1 MKLFSHNAVIKY
13 KNAES
18 YRIGN
23 AEYPASE
30 LTKIDIR
37 WLSGSI
43 EIVAGKSTGQPE
55 CDRIFIEESGAAVL
69 PEEKKMRTLYENGVL
84 KIQFYQSDCKGSV
97 NQNEKRLKITLPATN
112 FLSEITIASASA
124 AVILSDLSV
133 QKLQIETASGSVEI
147 KNCTAKNLSVKT
159 ASGAARLANVVGN
172 TADINAA
179 SGNVEVSDFS
189 FSYTEIETASGNIA
203 IETGDFKKPQNGARI
218 LFDTACGKIE
228 TKEGYISDRDAY
240 LYGNGARNVAVST
253 ASGLL
258 TIK

>member
-43 EIVAGKSTGQPE
+43 EIVADKSNGQPE

-69 PEEKKMRTLYENGVL
+69 PEEKKMRTLCENGVL
-84 KIQFYQSDCKGSV
+84 KIQFYQSNCKGSV
-97 NQNEKRLKITLPATN
+97 NQNEKRLKITLPATK
-112 FLSEITIASASA
+112 FLSGITITSASA

-133 QKLQIETASGSVEI
+133 QKLQIETASG
-147 KNCTAKNLSVKT
+147 
-159 ASGAARLANVVGN
+159 
-172 TADINAA
+172 
-179 SGNVEVSDFS
+179 
-189 FSYTEIETASGNIA
+189 NIA
-203 IETGDFKKPQNGARI
+203 IGTGDFKKPQNGARI

-228 TKEGYISDRDAY
+228 TKEGYISDRGAY